1 MAHEGHLG
9 IVRLKQRCRDLV
21 WWPGLDKDIEQLVRD
36 CAPCLVS
43 GKTGSPVPVP
53 LGSLPWPTQPW
64 DHIQL
69 DICGELHDVPH
80 HLRFLVV
87 VYDLHSKW
95 PEVTSVGSV
104 TSSSI
109 IDFLEL
115 LFARWGL
122 PRTLTTDNGPQLVSA
137 EFTSYIQ
144 SKGIKHIRTAYYH
157 PQSNGGVERFNQS
170 LKNGLR
176 AHLAQGCSF
185 NEALSQTLLHY
196 RAAQH
201 ATTGVSP
208 AKLMLGRELELPL
221 HRLCPPT
228 SHGGNPVVK
237 ARVREQQLKAWGRFD
252 AKKKARI
259 PRIFPMDWVRVQL
272 PHRKNKLHTF
282 WSQPQQV
289 QKQLGLVTFQLSDG
303 SRWHASRLRKVPC
316 PSGADHTRDT
326 VLPCSLLSSSY
337 PLPPAQHPVTLQ
349 ATSLPPSEPSQ
360 GRPTRSHTLPARF
373 QDYLTFFH
381 T

>member
-1 MAHEGHLG
+1 M
-9 IVRLKQRCRDLV
+9 
-21 WWPGLDKDIEQLVRD
+21 
-36 CAPCLVS
+36 
-43 GKTGSPVPVP
+43 
-53 LGSLPWPTQPW
+53 
-64 DHIQL
+64 
-69 DICGELHDVPH
+69 
-80 HLRFLVV
+80 
-87 VYDLHSKW
+87 
-95 PEVTSVGSV
+95 GSV

-137 EFTSYIQ
+137 EFTSYIR

-228 SHGGNPVVK
+228 SYDGNPGVE
-237 ARVREQQLKAWGRFD
+237 ARVREQQLKARYRFD
-252 AKKKARI
+252 AKKKAWI
-259 PRIFPMDWVRVQL
+259 PRISPLDWVRVQR

-282 WSQPQQV
+282 
-289 QKQLGLVTFQLSDG
+289 
-303 SRWHASRLRKVPC
+303 
-316 PSGADHTRDT
+316 
-326 VLPCSLLSSSY
+326 
-337 PLPPAQHPVTLQ
+337 
-349 ATSLPPSEPSQ
+349 
-360 GRPTRSHTLPARF
+360 
-373 QDYLTFFH
+373 
-381 T
+381 